1 MDNPLQDRFV
11 QLIKNDIENKVLP
24 NLSEMFQHHY
34 EELMV
39 AYKPE
44 DEETFLV
51 AYVVG
56 NLEGNYHTRF
66 IEECGLKSFGEEE
79 YFAIH
84 RFVRGY
90 KEQII
95 EKVQEFLKQTS

>member
-24 NLSEMFQHHY
+24 DLSEVFQHHY
-34 EELMV
+34 PELEI
-39 AYKPE
+39 AYKPK
-44 DEETFLV
+44 DQETFLV
-51 AYVVG
+51 GYVIG
-56 NLEGNYHTRF
+56 SLEGNYHTKF
-66 IEECGLKSFGEEE
+66 IEECGLGAYNEDV

-95 EKVQEFLKQTS
+95 EKVQEYLKD